1 VVVVDRQLRVLIW
14 NRRAEDLWGL
24 RADEAQRRSLMELD
38 IGLPVDQLPI
48 PAFLAGKSDFYEVM
62 VDAVNRR
69 GKPLRCW
76 VTCTPFTGAGGE
88 RQGVVLM
95 MEDVT
100 EREQTLAALRESEE
114 RFRVALL
121 HLPISVFMQDKDL
134 RYTWVCNP
142 TPDFSPE
149 MMVGKRD
156 ADLFSRQ
163 DADRLDV
170 IKRRALNSGQGVREP
185 VQLAVNGQARLYDL
199 IVEPLRNAEGDITG
213 ITCAALDISGRSS
226 TPH

>member
-1 VVVVDRQLRVLIW
+1 MNEELQSTNEELQTINDELRGRTAELASANSFLQTILTSLRAGVVVVDRQLKVLIW
-14 NRRAEDLWGL
+14 NRHAEELWGL
-24 RADEAQRRSLMELD
+24 RADEVQNRSLLELD

-48 PAFLAGKSDFYEVM
+48 PSFLAGKSADCEVTL
-62 VDAVNRR
+62 DATNRR
-69 GKPLRCW
+69 GKAIKCL
-76 VTCTPFTGAGGE
+76 VVCTPFIGLGGD

-100 EREQTLAALRESEE
+100 EREQAVAALRESEE
-114 RFRVALL
+114 RFRVALMQM
-121 HLPISVFMQDKDL
+121 PILVFMQDKDL

-163 DADRLDV
+163 DAARLEG
-170 IKRRALNSGQGVREP
+170 IKRRAL
-185 VQLAVNGQARLYDL
+185 
-199 IVEPLRNAEGDITG
+199 T
-213 ITCAALDISGRSS
+213 ALCENIN
-226 TPH
+226 